1 MKETLM
7 AVVVSEEQ
15 GEVAKFA
22 KWDLDIKPHRKLI
35 KEGFELDDGSN
46 LDMEDAF
53 KETKHPFRVAVVCAM
68 WLTGFDVPSLATLYL
83 DKPLKAHT
91 LMQAIARA
99 NRVAEGKN
107 NGLVVD
113 YCGILKNLRKALA
126 TFAGAGDEGNGGK
139 PGETPPAKPNEELLE
154 SLNEAVSLVCDYL
167 TKHDFD
173 ITRIVT
179 ETGFTRNASIIEA
192 KEVINQ
198 NDESRKRFEIMAR
211 AVFKKFKACINVPGV
226 NDYRDIR
233 DAIDIVYKSL
243 QADKEAVDI
252 TDIMRELHQIV
263 DGSIVTQSIAEPKPN
278 DERFYDIS
286 KIDFERLRKEFA
298 GYERKNTVTQSLKEA
313 VEQKLSQLMM
323 QNPLRT
329 DYQEHYENLV
339 KEYNQEKDRVLIE
352 QTFEALFKY
361 YQDLTKEEQ
370 RAAREGL
377 DEERLAIVDLIQ
389 KTDLKPSEIKKI
401 KKVATELLATLK
413 GDQLKVA
420 NWKNKES
427 TRDAVK
433 QKIYDYLY
441 DEKTG
446 LPVGDYDDDEIKLL
460 SEKVFVHVY
469 RAYPT
474 LPSPIYN

>member
-1 MKETLM
+1 L
-7 AVVVSEEQ
+7 
-15 GEVAKFA
+15 
-22 KWDLDIKPHRKLI
+22 
-35 KEGFELDDGSN
+35 
-46 LDMEDAF
+46 
-53 KETKHPFRVAVVCAM
+53 
-68 WLTGFDVPSLATLYL
+68 
-83 DKPLKAHT
+83 
-91 LMQAIARA
+91 
-99 NRVAEGKN
+99 
-107 NGLVVD
+107 NGV
-113 YCGILKNLRKALA
+113 G
-126 TFAGAGDEGNGGK
+126 
-139 PGETPPAKPNEELLE
+139 
-154 SLNEAVSLVCDYL
+154 
-167 TKHDFD
+167 
-173 ITRIVT
+173 
-179 ETGFTRNASIIEA
+179 
-192 KEVINQ
+192 
-198 NDESRKRFEIMAR
+198 
-211 AVFKKFKACINVPGV
+211 
-226 NDYRDIR
+226 YRDIR
-233 DAIDIVYKSL
+233 DAIDIVYKSI

-263 DGSIVTQSIAEPKPN
+263 DGSIVTQSTAEPKPD
-278 DERFYDIS
+278 DERLYDIS

-413 GDQLKVA
+413 ENQLKVA
-420 NWKNKES
+420 NWKSKES

-474 LPSPIYN
+474 VPSPIYN